1 MNIKANDITLDAK
14 SAESF
19 SAMMAMIGVG
29 GNAAVS
35 GVIVVNTIAANV
47 NSFIENAMVNS
58 DGKINVN
65 SAHSYNYDKYGD
77 KTNYFTDTLMA
88 NSAGK
93 DITSDDI
100 TTGEY
105 TPIVMVLG
113 FRQQVMPQ

>member
-47 NSFIENAMVNS
+47 NSFIENA
-58 DGKINVN
+58 DG
-65 SAHSYNYDKYGD
+65 
-77 KTNYFTDTLMA
+77 
-88 NSAGK
+88 
-93 DITSDDI
+93 
-100 TTGEY
+100 
-105 TPIVMVLG
+105 
-113 FRQQVMPQ
+113 